1 MALKDSLKHFKDAD
15 GYSVIVTK
23 EDLDNNMDSLADA
36 IDETPFEKDDT
47 QIYPKEISL
56 GFVIGAKSIN
66 LENSDDGDNKIF
78 FDKEK
83 KAFRGGYVSDD
94 KWDNRDYFS
103 FAYGN
108 DVDASENSVAFG
120 DNVKAIAKF
129 STIFGQGI
137 ENSQPYSQKR
147 GLKQD
152 VSSAINRHFNNLKT
166 TDDTKTSFNQDIILS
181 PSSLFYIL
189 IHSTNIQDDY
199 STKWIFDRNLIVTID
214 NDKSVTIVS
223 DKNTD
228 IAKDDDNWAFDIE
241 KTDGDDDN
249 PPILTLKATGKAD
262 TNIAWSVEVEI
273 REVSI

>member
-83 KAFRGGYVSDD
+83 KAFRGGYVSND

>member
-36 IDETPFEKDDT
+36 IDETPFDKDDT

-83 KAFRGGYVSDD
+83 KAFRGGYVSND

-152 VSSAINRHFNNLKT
+152 VSSAANRHFNNLKT

-199 STKWIFDRNLIVTID
+199 STKWIFERNLIVTID

-223 DKNTD
+223 DKNVD
-228 IAKDDDNWAFDIE
+228 IAKDDDDWAFDIE

>member
-83 KAFRGGYVSDD
+83 KAFRGGYVSND

-137 ENSQPYSQKR
+137 KNSQPYSQKR

-152 VSSAINRHFNNLKT
+152 VSSAANRHFNNLKT

-199 STKWIFDRNLIVTID
+199 STKWIFERNLIVTID

-223 DKNTD
+223 DKNVD
-228 IAKDDDNWAFDIE
+228 IAKDDDDWAFDIE

>member
-1 MALKDSLKHFKDAD
+1 MALKDSLKHFKEAD

-36 IDETPFEKDDT
+36 IDETPFDKDDT
-47 QIYPKEISL
+47 QIYPKDISL

-108 DVDASENSVAFG
+108 DVDASENGVAFG

-152 VSSAINRHFNNLKT
+152 VSSAANRHFNNLKT

-228 IAKDDDNWAFDIE
+228 IAKDDDDWAFDIE